1 MDTHIHLVMDFTATV
16 LIILTITVCCL
27 FQYFNKTPLSNINTA
42 CTQLPDLNKW
52 THYDFIAFSTHVG
65 VGKRDTD
72 ERAKIAIQEVTRMLE
87 PNSLSSLEGEDAD
100 DIEDMPKR
108 SILPSDVTERVRTEF
123 NFNEDTLLSTVDDG
137 TVLTTIS

>member
-1 MDTHIHLVMDFTATV
+1 
-16 LIILTITVCCL
+16 
-27 FQYFNKTPLSNINTA
+27 
-42 CTQLPDLNKW
+42 
-52 THYDFIAFSTHVG
+52 
-65 VGKRDTD
+65 
-72 ERAKIAIQEVTRMLE
+72 MLD